1 MKHYFLQDE
10 HPKHLTEFHNYQ
22 QTAEQSQAT
31 LILLHFEVYYRLS
44 IILDSM
50 IYELQIF
57 LLKSLIVPLI
67 IKYKAGKSWLFCL
80 PRFMFY

>member
-31 LILLHFEVYYRLS
+31 LILLHFEVYYKGNT
-44 IILDSM
+44 IDPEEM
-50 IYELQIF
+50 YT
-57 LLKSLIVPLI
+57 LKVSDL
-67 IKYKAGKSWLFCL
+67 K
-80 PRFMFY
+80 